1 MLSQAKGPQQANA
14 LKTVCPDLE
23 GVVRTF
29 IVMVQRGRDQLV
41 DVLLIG
47 WW

>member
-1 MLSQAKGPQQANA
+1 MQRGPPN
-14 LKTVCPDLE
+14 TVCPDLE
-23 GVVRTF
+23 GVVGSF
-29 IVMVQRGRDQLV
+29 VGMIQRGCDLLM